1 MHNRTYAQNQT
12 RLIALGVLLLLG
24 ASSTLAQ
31 TAPAQSNGKPLYLD
45 PTQSADARTKD
56 LISRLTLEEK
66 ATLLNHVGA
75 DVTRFNIQSDKW
87 NQCLHGVV
95 WEKPTTMFPVSIA
108 AAATWDPALVH
119 TEATAI
125 SDEARAIYNSWHTD
139 PNYTGTKKGLMYRSP
154 VINISRNPYWGRINE
169 CYGEDP
175 FLTGRMG
182 VAYVEGLQGDDPK
195 YLKLVA
201 TLKHFAVNN
210 VENNRKTLSATVSER
225 MLYEYYLPH
234 FRDCIVEGH
243 AESIM
248 ASYNAINGVHNNVNK
263 LLLTDILRD
272 QWGFQGFVVSDLGGV
287 GSIVG
292 QRGQATVMDAV
303 SKSLIAGCDF
313 SDKEFEQNI
322 PNAVRQ
328 GVLPLA
334 DVDESVFRVMHERFR
349 LGDFDPPALVPFSKI
364 TTDVIDSPE
373 HRALSLKMARE
384 SIVLLTN
391 KNNFLP
397 LDRSKLKTIAVIGPH
412 ANIFTAGGY
421 SGRAQNPVTPLQG
434 IKNRAGAGIDI
445 EYTQGGAINI
455 GGGAARAGRAGRG
468 AAAPAFDAAAELT
481 KAVDLAKKA
490 DVVILYVVTDLGV
503 EGEGHDRP
511 SLGLPGNQQQ
521 LVDAVIAANP
531 KTVVVEMNAGPLAV
545 PAIADHAAALVE
557 AWWGGEEGGNAVA
570 DVLFGDVNPSG
581 HMPLTVYASA
591 QQVPPQDQYDITK
604 GFTYMY
610 LKAKPLFAFGH
621 GLSYTQFKYD
631 NLQLAAKTIKDD
643 GNVEVNVDITNV
655 GPRAGD
661 EVAQLYVHQVKCSVV
676 RAAEELRGFQRVSLQ
691 PGEKKTITLQVPAQK
706 LAFYDETVHKFVV
719 EPGTFD
725 IMIGSA
731 SDDIRL
737 NDQIQVTK

>member
-1 MHNRTYAQNQT
+1 MHNRTP
-12 RLIALGVLLLLG
+12 LISLIVVLSLSLSP
-24 ASSTLAQ
+24 AFAQ
-31 TAPAQSNGKPLYLD
+31 TAPSQSNGKPLYLD
-45 PTQSADARTKD
+45 PTQPADARTND

-66 ATLLNHVGA
+66 ATLLNHVGP
-75 DVTRFNIQSDKW
+75 DVTRFNIASDKW

-175 FLTGRMG
+175 FLTGRLG

-201 TLKHFAVNN
+201 TLKHYAVNN
-210 VENNRKTLSATVSER
+210 VENNRKNLSATVSER

-243 AESIM
+243 AQSIM
-248 ASYNAINGVHNNVNK
+248 ASYNAINGVHNNMNK

-287 GSIVG
+287 GSMVQG
-292 QRGQATVMDAV
+292 QRGQLTVQDAV
-303 SKSLIAGCDF
+303 ARSLMAGCDF

-322 PNAVRQ
+322 PAAVRQ
-328 GVLPLA
+328 GTLT
-334 DVDESVFRVMHERFR
+334 ESRLDDAVFRVMHERFR

-364 TTDVIDSPE
+364 TTDVICSPE

-391 KNNFLP
+391 KDNFLP
-397 LDRSKLKTIAVIGPH
+397 LDRTKLKSIAVIGPH
-412 ANIFTAGGY
+412 ADIFTAGGY

-434 IKNRAGAGIDI
+434 IRNRAGAGIDI
-445 EYTQGGAINI
+445 QYTQGGTIAA
-455 GGGAARAGRAGRG
+455 GGGGARAGRAGRG
-468 AAAPAFDAAAELT
+468 AAAPATDATAELNH
-481 KAVDLAKKA
+481 AVDLAKKA
-490 DVVILYVVTDLGV
+490 DVVILYVGTDLNV

-531 KTVVVEMNAGPLAV
+531 KTVVVEMNAGPLAI
-545 PAIADHAAALVE
+545 PAIAQNAAAMVE
-557 AWWGGEEGGNAVA
+557 AWWDGEEGGNAIA

-581 HMPLTVYASA
+581 HMPLTVYATA

-604 GFTYMY
+604 GYTYMY
-610 LKAKPLFAFGH
+610 LKDKPLFAFGH

-631 NLQLAAKTIKDD
+631 NLQLASKTIKDD
-643 GNVEVNVDITNV
+643 GRVQVSVDTTNT
-655 GPRAGD
+655 GSRAGD
-661 EVAQLYVHQVKCSVV
+661 EVAQLYVHQVKSSVV
-676 RAAEELRGFQRVSLQ
+676 RAAKELRGFQRVSLKA
-691 PGEKKTITLQVPAQK
+691 GEKKTITLEVPAEK

-719 EPGTFD
+719 EPGAFD

-737 NDQIQVTK
+737 ADQIQVTK